1 MVSFPSAWNLTAFFI
16 IYFFQLCVIF
26 DSSHVAKVWKQL
38 LHVGALVKVN
48 IFASRQHA
56 TKFVHILREGY
67 ISQSICVCSRR
78 RKSLTDDSKLAGG
91 VNLSI
96 N

>member
-26 DSSHVAKVWKQL
+26 DSRHVAKVWKES
-38 LHVGALVKVN
+38 LHVGALVKVS
-48 IFASRQHA
+48 IFASRQLA